1 MKEEVRSVLQFRNY
15 IIKRVNFEY
24 NFDCEE
30 NDEGVNIDFDIDV
43 DFQVNEDN
51 SSMATILKVKIF
63 DNPIDNNYPFFME
76 LEMVGF
82 FSMEIVGDADINS
95 FKSNAI
101 AILFPY
107 VRSLVSVY
115 TANANVEPL
124 ILPTIN
130 INRYM
135 RDKK

>member
-1 MKEEVRSVLQFRNY
+1 MKEEVRSVLQFQNY
-15 IIKRVNFEY
+15 IIKKVKFEY
-24 NFDCEE
+24 NFECEE

-43 DFQVNEDN
+43 DFQISEDN
-51 SSMATILKVKIF
+51 SSMATILRVTIF
-63 DNPIDNNYPFFME
+63 DNPVDNNYPFSME

-82 FSMEIVGDADINS
+82 FSMEMGGHADINS

-107 VRSLVSVY
+107 VRSLVSAY